1 MSAITGAQAGSSVI
15 VERIDSALVV
25 TINRPEVRNAVN
37 SEVATLIGEALE
49 ELERD
54 DDLRSLILTGSGD
67 LAFCAG
73 ADLGAVS
80 RGESINVPGHEE
92 WSFGG
97 FVNHP
102 TRKPTIAAVN
112 GAAIG
117 GGLEMVLA
125 SDLVVATASAKF
137 ALSEVRRGVVAGGGG
152 AFRLPRRIPP
162 IVAMEMLLTGS
173 AITAERAAEL
183 HLVNRV
189 VDDRDDL
196 LAGALGLAAA
206 IAEGAPLSVEA
217 HKRIALGMES
227 DGRVDA
233 EEAHW
238 RLSREA
244 VLRARA
250 SNDAREGAR
259 AFLEKRKPKWTG
271 R

>member
-1 MSAITGAQAGSSVI
+1 MSDQASVAGPGPVL
-15 VERIDSALVV
+15 VERVDSALVV

-37 SEVATLIGEALE
+37 SEAATIIGEALE
-49 ELERD
+49 TVERED
-54 DDLRSLILTGSGD
+54 ELRSLIITGSGA

-80 RGESINVPGHEE
+80 RGESINVPGREE
-92 WSFGG
+92 WSFAG

-102 TRKPTIAAVN
+102 ISKPTIAAVN
-112 GAAIG
+112 GAAMG
-117 GGLEMVLA
+117 GGLEIVLA
-125 SDLVVATASAKF
+125 SDLVVSTATSRF
-137 ALSEVRRGVVAGGGG
+137 GLTEVRRGVVAGGGG
-152 AFRLPRRIPP
+152 AFRLPGRIPS

-173 AITAERAAEL
+173 VISAERALEL

-189 VDDRDDL
+189 VDDAADL
-196 LAGALGLAAA
+196 LPAALSLAAA

-217 HKRIALGMES
+217 HKRIARGMEHGGAVAS
-227 DGRVDA
+227 
-233 EEAHW
+233 EEDQW

-250 SNDAREGAR
+250 SDDAREGAK
-259 AFLEKRKPKWTG
+259 AFLEKRKPEWKG